1 VIEDW
6 KRILST
12 SAAEWGLP
20 ADGEWNF
27 LFHNNYQPAS
37 STINLLWF
45 HQNDEFPRAVTKM
58 CREPDIL
65 TREFRTLQTVYKMAP
80 DCAPRPLHLGCA
92 DGFWMLWMEGIPGRR
107 ISTRR
112 HYPASML
119 IPALD
124 AIATIHRG
132 VNRGIE
138 NSTADRHAR
147 MVAAPIDAVLQCEIS
162 SAVRAGCLAL
172 REMVTADWL
181 HALPVIPQ
189 HGDLYLDNVLC
200 YRKECHIVDWENFGL
215 IDLPFYDVLTLLL
228 SFLRASGDTP
238 DRWAPALAKEMPM
251 LLDRYARGL
260 QLEGPMPSALLSL
273 TLVNRFYLHWIE
285 KRSAAAA
292 VMYTELAHHFEHT
305 AFWQEVFLREVNP
318 K

>member
-1 VIEDW
+1 
-6 KRILST
+6 
-12 SAAEWGLP
+12 
-20 ADGEWNF
+20 
-27 LFHNNYQPAS
+27 
-37 STINLLWF
+37 
-45 HQNDEFPRAVTKM
+45 M
-58 CREPDIL
+58 
-65 TREFRTLQTVYKMAP
+65 
-80 DCAPRPLHLGCA
+80 
-92 DGFWMLWMEGIPGRR
+92 
-107 ISTRR
+107 
-112 HYPASML
+112 
-119 IPALD
+119 
-124 AIATIHRG
+124 
-132 VNRGIE
+132 
-138 NSTADRHAR
+138 
-147 MVAAPIDAVLQCEIS
+147 
-162 SAVRAGCLAL
+162 
-172 REMVTADWL
+172 
-181 HALPVIPQ
+181 IPQ